1 MKKLSDTFK
10 KLWAKF
16 KSFGRSI
23 KIAIVVALIA
33 LLIAIISLFFF
44 SSSNKYSV
52 LYSGLDAADADIV
65 IAKLT
70 EDKIDKKVEGDSI
83 LVPTAMVDELR
94 LQFASQLSDGSK
106 GYELMDSGSSF
117 GMTDEEFNIK
127 KLRMIQGNIEKSIK
141 SLEAIETVKVNI
153 TPAEDSVF
161 VKDKQEGK
169 AAVVLKLKAGKQI
182 TDENVK
188 SIVAIVSASAE
199 NIPQNNVEVID
210 TNMNL
215 LTKNLNSETGN
226 TGVSAET
233 IQSQKDLEKNSGDQ
247 YEAAIIK
254 LLEPIVGKNKVSAT
268 VNVELDFD
276 AKQTDETVIDPN
288 KVIISQQTINSYN
301 NANGGVTAQSPVD
314 NNMTNTID
322 TTEEAGVTGSNEQK
336 TNYETGN
343 TTTTTISSAG
353 KPKRITASVFID
365 GELDAGAQAEFENA
379 ISNAIGIDNNRGDLM
394 SLTGMEFD
402 TAIKDE
408 AQAQIDAF
416 NIEIAAADRN
426 RIILW
431 TAIGVLSLAGII
443 ALLIIFIRRR
453 KKDEDRVLD
462 VVIDD
467 KLTAKPIENFAPID
481 FEVSNEKLH
490 MEKEIKDYAKE
501 KPEEVVDII
510 KSWLSENER

>member
-1 MKKLSDTFK
+1 MEKLSDTFK

-16 KSFGRSI
+16 KSFGKSI
-23 KIAIVVALIA
+23 KIAIIVAIVA
-33 LLIAIISLFFF
+33 LLIAIISLFSL
-44 SSSNKYSV
+44 SSANKYSV
-52 LYSGLDAADADIV
+52 LYSGLDPADADLV

-70 EDKIDKKVEGDSI
+70 EDKIEKKVQGDSI
-83 LVPTAMVDELR
+83 LVRTEKVDELR

-141 SLEAIETVKVNI
+141 SLEAVDTVKVNI

-169 AAVVLKLKAGKQI
+169 AAVVLKLKPGKQI

-188 SIVAIVSASAE
+188 SIVAIVSASAK
-199 NIPQNNVEVID
+199 NIPGNNVEVID

-215 LTKNLNSETGN
+215 LTKNFNSEDGT

-233 IQSQKDLEKNSGDQ
+233 IQSQKDLEKSSGTQ
-247 YEAAIIK
+247 YEEAIVK
-254 LLEPIVGKNKVSAT
+254 LLEPIVGRNKVSAT

-301 NANGGVTAQSPVD
+301 NANGGAVGQSPVD
-314 NNMTNTID
+314 NNMTNTIN
-322 TTEEAGVTGSNEQK
+322 EAAEDGVSGSNEQK
-336 TNYETGN
+336 TNYETGK
-343 TTTTTISSAG
+343 TKTTTISSAG

-365 GELDAGAQAEFENA
+365 GKLNAGAQGEFERA
-379 ISNAIGIDNNRGDLM
+379 IANAIGIDNNRGDLI
-394 SLTGMEFD
+394 SLTGMDFD
-402 TAIKDE
+402 AGIKDE

-416 NIEIAAADRN
+416 NEQVAEEERN

-431 TAIGVLSLAGII
+431 TALAVASILGII
-443 ALLIIFIRRR
+443 ALVIILVRRR
-453 KKDEDRVLD
+453 KKDGNRTLD
-462 VVIDD
+462 VIIDD
-467 KLTAKPIENFAPID
+467 NLEPKPIEKFAPLD
-481 FEVSNEKLH
+481 FGGENQKNH

-501 KPEEVVDII
+501 KPEQVVDII